1 MADESGHVRR
11 GIKFDPTVNLGHIG
25 SAVVF
30 LVTATAGFVL
40 LDAKSTRNADEI
52 RRVEAS
58 TKETIIRAELDLSR
72 RITEQQS
79 TMNKGEMNTAE
90 GLREIKLLMRDGFK
104 EIKDSLDRKVD
115 KPGR

>member
-1 MADESGHVRR
+1 MPRRR
-11 GIKFDPTVNLGHIG
+11 GINFDPTINLGHIG
-25 SAVVF
+25 TAAVF
-30 LVTATAGFVL
+30 LVTTTAAWIT
-40 LDAKSTRNADEI
+40 LDARATRNADEI
-52 RRVEAS
+52 RRVEVM

-79 TMNKGEMNTAE
+79 TMNKSEMNTAE